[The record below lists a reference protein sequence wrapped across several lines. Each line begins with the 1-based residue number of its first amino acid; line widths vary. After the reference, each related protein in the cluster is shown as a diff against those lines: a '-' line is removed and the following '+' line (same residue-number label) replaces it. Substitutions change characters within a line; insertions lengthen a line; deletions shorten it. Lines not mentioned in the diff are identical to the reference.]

1 MSDIQITYFEELKR
15 KLIHLSSLWMVF
27 AVVLIPN
34 RWITA
39 GLFAFLLAGTLLW
52 EHAYACRRPVLTP
65 LYGFFFGRMLRKE
78 PEPGAWIVSGG
89 SYVLMAALLVTVLY
103 APLAAGGALAVMLT
117 GDAAAALIGRRFG
130 RHRAPN
136 NKSWE
141 GVAAFLLVGGG
152 IRTAGRWDADT
163 GSRRFFFR
171 SQLQIV
177 EGAPAGIGFL
187 FVPAGAFLSIQVL
200 PAMRAESPALL
211 GAEQVHRQLK
221 QHFRPHILRNIQFI
235 LLRQLVEQTDAGI
248 FNVAADRLQTAA
260 AGA

>member
-141 GVAAFLLVGGG
+141 GVAAIIPACAAELFEK
-152 IRTAGRWDADT
+152 
-163 GSRRFFFR
+163 
-171 SQLQIV
+171 QLHIDDNFSIPV
-177 EGAPAGIGFL
+177 IIGFGL
-187 FVPAGAFLSIQVL
+187 Q
-200 PAMRAESPALL
+200 L
-211 GAEQVHRQLK
+211 GLWTQNA
-221 QHFRPHILRNIQFI
+221 
-235 LLRQLVEQTDAGI
+235 
-248 FNVAADRLQTAA
+248 
-260 AGA
+260 

>member
-78 PEPGAWIVSGG
+78 PEPGVWIVSGG

-103 APLAAGGALAVMLT
+103 TPLAAGGALAVMLT
-117 GDAAAALIGRRFG
+117 GMRR
-130 RHRAPN
+130 
-136 NKSWE
+136 
-141 GVAAFLLVGGG
+141 
-152 IRTAGRWDADT
+152 
-163 GSRRFFFR
+163 RR
-171 SQLQIV
+171 
-177 EGAPAGIGFL
+177 
-187 FVPAGAFLSIQVL
+187 
-200 PAMRAESPALL
+200 
-211 GAEQVHRQLK
+211 
-221 QHFRPHILRNIQFI
+221 
-235 LLRQLVEQTDAGI
+235 
-248 FNVAADRLQTAA
+248 
-260 AGA
+260 

>member
-152 IRTAGRWDADT
+152 VLALYLA
-163 GSRRFFFR
+163 S
-171 SQLQIV
+171 V
-177 EGAPAGIGFL
+177 GAPPRLFLAGAAAIIPACAAELFEKQLHIDDNFSIPVIIGFGL
-187 FVPAGAFLSIQVL
+187 Q
-200 PAMRAESPALL
+200 L
-211 GAEQVHRQLK
+211 GLWTQS
-221 QHFRPHILRNIQFI
+221 
-235 LLRQLVEQTDAGI
+235 T
-248 FNVAADRLQTAA
+248 
-260 AGA
+260 

>member
-78 PEPGAWIVSGG
+78 PEPGVWIVSGG

-103 APLAAGGALAVMLT
+103 TPLAAGGALGGHADR
-117 GDAAAALIGRRFG
+117 GCGGGADRRRSDATGRRT
-130 RHRAPN
+130 

-141 GVAAFLLVGGG
+141 GVAAF
-152 IRTAGRWDADT
+152 RWSAAAPLALYLA
-163 GSRRFFFR
+163 S
-171 SQLQIV
+171 V
-177 EGAPAGIGFL
+177 GAPPRLFLAGAAAIIPACAAELFEKQLHIDDNFSIPVIIGFGL
-187 FVPAGAFLSIQVL
+187 Q
-200 PAMRAESPALL
+200 L
-211 GAEQVHRQLK
+211 GLWTQSA
-221 QHFRPHILRNIQFI
+221 
-235 LLRQLVEQTDAGI
+235 
-248 FNVAADRLQTAA
+248 
-260 AGA
+260 